1 MRKECRMPT
10 LTLTDEQVTT
20 LVAQLPADQQQ
31 ALLTFLL
38 TRHWPTWIALSQQ
51 GAAGVRAA
59 AVQRGKDWD
68 TMTEDEREIFIDDM
82 LHKNR

>member
-1 MRKECRMPT
+1 MPT
-10 LTLTDEQVTT
+10 VSLTNEQVTT
-20 LVAQLPADQQQ
+20 LVAQLPTDQQE
-31 ALLTFLL
+31 AVLTFLL

-59 AVQRGKDWD
+59 AAQRGKDWD

-82 LHKNR
+82 LHEDR